1 MDQLESNPL
10 YYEDMGGLKSAF
22 FAWGHLLGSSNLCL
36 KHLHFG
42 FCSLGTVLL
51 SLMLRS
57 ASLFPYL
64 LVTDVVS

>member
-10 YYEDMGGLKSAF
+10 YYEDMGGLKSALF
-22 FAWGHLLGSSNLCL
+22 VLGQLLGSSNLCL
-36 KHLHFG
+36 AHHHFG

-51 SLMLRS
+51 SLMLHS

-64 LVTDVVS
+64 LVTNVLS